1 MAVEDPESNDLLDY
15 FRDVILMTAARLQSW
30 TEEKVE
36 AVPDSVPESCD
47 DFGNELLECITGMS
61 PQEVHISVDVC
72 YYQRSMRILLCYYI
86 GWLFSEAWYIP
97 KDARNLHQVRSCPWT
112 LK

>member
-1 MAVEDPESNDLLDY
+1 MAVEDRESNDLLDY

-47 DFGNELLECITGMS
+47 DFGNELLECITGIS

-72 YYQRSMRILLCYYI
+72 YYQQYNKKNVNEDIIVLLHRLALISSMVY
-86 GWLFSEAWYIP
+86 
-97 KDARNLHQVRSCPWT
+97 T
-112 LK
+112 